1 MLTEDKMKHDIKE
14 TFSPYWLGI
23 KDDVKAGPL

>member
-23 KDDVKAGPL
+23 KDEVKLNN